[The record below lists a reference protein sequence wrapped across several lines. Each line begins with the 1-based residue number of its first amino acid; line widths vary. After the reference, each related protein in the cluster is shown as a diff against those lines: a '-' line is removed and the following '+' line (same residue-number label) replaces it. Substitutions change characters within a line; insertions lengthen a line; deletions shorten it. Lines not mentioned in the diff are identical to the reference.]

1 MSNVG
6 SALSPPKSSV
16 LTKHFRYTKTV
27 HSYYNEWE
35 KVQHA
40 WRNKSHLINKR
51 ANRQMVKLLLQ
62 KQPVHAGWSSL

>member
-6 SALSPPKSSV
+6 SAPSPPKSSV

-51 ANRQMVKLLLQ
+51 LEPIAN
-62 KQPVHAGWSSL
+62 W